1 MGGSSVGSIG
11 TAYVNTSN
19 GGRLNLRTYPGS
31 DAGVLLQIP
40 NGSAM
45 NVLLKGNY
53 YWMVSY
59 NGEIGFVD
67 ISYVTERTP
76 SLPTASPSTP
86 STPTTT
92 ATRIPSPAILKS
104 ISICIL
110 QISSS
115 TAPHPHT
122 SPRAPYNFPFCTAR
136 CNARNG
142 WQTGIRAAGPR
153 DWGFRP
159 QGVQSFRR
167 P

>member
-76 SLPTASPSTP
+76 SLPTAAPSTP

-92 ATRIPSPAILKS
+92 AGTAIVPDGQQRQIEPARAG
-104 ISICIL
+104 ICQRGHPGAL
-110 QISSS
+110 QQRHRRDC
-115 TAPHPHT
+115 AAK
-122 SPRAPYNFPFCTAR
+122 RALPGPTWR
-136 CNARNG
+136 SRG
-142 WQTGIRAAGPR
+142 KRAI
-153 DWGFRP
+153 
-159 QGVQSFRR
+159 
-167 P
+167 